1 MAYDQDMISSSL
13 PVCIPLA
20 SYSRKREGRGKR
32 DRCSWRWQHIRTS
45 LQASIRMDLFIYF
58 LHESSDSSINRK
70 SKAEVLGYRAPCPPR
85 VSDTRPYSS
94 PFIGF
99 FSLLK
104 SYSGFFFYIQLDF
117 IFLFFHESVMRLW
130 NNVEFYFLLTIT
142 FVWRKKSW
150 ISAVNCLYNA
160 VGNWSGRMCEGEFA
174 WPLYSDPSGKRYVLV
189 NSVLS

>member
-1 MAYDQDMISSSL
+1 MIRMGIYGLSQDFTQLFGFTFVNNRWRMIRIWFLHLFQFVFLL
-13 PVCIPLA
+13 PLIPG
-20 SYSRKREGRGKR
+20 RGREGERERGVAEDDKTLEQV
-32 DRCSWRWQHIRTS
+32 CKPVYGW
-45 LQASIRMDLFIYF
+45 IYSYIF

-142 FVWRKKSW
+142 FVWRKKS
-150 ISAVNCLYNA
+150 
-160 VGNWSGRMCEGEFA
+160 
-174 WPLYSDPSGKRYVLV
+174 
-189 NSVLS
+189 